1 MTSLPNLDHLSPE
14 QLRALAAQLM
24 QSVETL
30 DHQVDTLGKTVDT
43 LDQQVE
49 TMGKTVETMGKKIS
63 RDQTLIEKLTH
74 EIAQLK
80 RLKFAKRS
88 EQMNPEQA
96 SLLDDLIDA
105 DIAAIEA
112 ELQSLPAEITPAE
125 KKQKPKRTALPAEF
139 PRTLIHHEPDN
150 THCPCGCALKR
161 IGEDVSEKL
170 DYTPGVFTV
179 ERHVRGKWVCD
190 DCETLIQA
198 PVPAQIIDKGI
209 PTAGLLAHVMI
220 AKFADHL
227 PLYRQESIF
236 GRAGL
241 AIPRSTLAQWVG
253 VTGVQLQP
261 LVDAL
266 REVVLGQQVI
276 HADETPVQML
286 MPGTKKTHRSYVW
299 AYATSQFSDVA
310 AVVYDFS
317 PSRAGEHARHFLQG
331 WKGKLVCDD
340 FGGYKASFELGVT
353 EIGCMAHA
361 RRKFFELHATN
372 KSTLAE
378 QALRYIQLLYEIE
391 REVRDLEP
399 DLRRR
404 IRQEKAV
411 PVMNMLHAW
420 MIAQRDLVPEGSAIS
435 RTLDYSL
442 KRWAALSRYLDDGA
456 VPIDNNW
463 AESQIRPWALGRKNW
478 LFAGS
483 LRSGKRAAAIM
494 SLIQSARLNG
504 HDPYAYLKDVL
515 TRLPTQRASEIDQLL
530 PHKWQPIFSQAR
542 RDAGRL
548 PTMCLLSDTPDVKKQ
563 KSKSPPFDRLY
574 QLTTAS
580 L

>member
-1 MTSLPNLDHLSPE
+1 MTSSPNLDQMTPD
-14 QLRALAAQLM
+14 QLRAFAAQLL
-24 QSVETL
+24 S
-30 DHQVDTLGKTVDT
+30 
-43 LDQQVE
+43 QVE
-49 TMGKTVETMGKKIS
+49 TMGKTVETMGKKIN
-63 RDQTLIEKLTH
+63 RDQTVIEKLTH

-96 SLLDDLIDA
+96 SLLDDLIDT

-112 ELQSLPAEITPAE
+112 ELHALQIAPAATE

-139 PRTLIHHEPDN
+139 PRTLIHHEPDSI
-150 THCPCGCALKR
+150 HCPCGCALKR

-190 DCETLIQA
+190 ECETLIQA
-198 PVPAQIIDKGI
+198 PVPAQVIDKGI

-227 PLYRQESIF
+227 PLYRQEPF

-266 REVVLGQQVI
+266 RDVVIGQQVV

-286 MPGTKKTHRSYVW
+286 APGSKKTHRSYVW
-299 AYATSQFSDVA
+299 AYATSQFCETA

-317 PSRAGEHARHFLQG
+317 PSRAGEHARNFLQD

-340 FGGYKASFELGVT
+340 FGSYKASFELGVT

-372 KSTLAE
+372 KSQIAE

-391 REVRDLEP
+391 SEVRDLEA

-411 PVMNMLHAW
+411 PVMNRLHAW

-435 RTLDYSL
+435 RALDYSL

-463 AESQIRPWALGRKNW
+463 AENQIRPWALGRKNW

-515 TRLPTQRASEIDQLL
+515 TRLPTHRASEIEQLL
-530 PHKWQPIFSQAR
+530 PHKWQP
-542 RDAGRL
+542 
-548 PTMCLLSDTPDVKKQ
+548 V
-563 KSKSPPFDRLY
+563 
-574 QLTTAS
+574 
-580 L
+580 

>member
-1 MTSLPNLDHLSPE
+1 MTSLPNLDQLPPE

-24 QSVETL
+24 QRVES
-30 DHQVDTLGKTVDT
+30 
-43 LDQQVE
+43 LDQ
-49 TMGKTVETMGKKIS
+49 KVETMGKKIH

-80 RLKFAKRS
+80 RFKFAKRS
-88 EQMNPEQA
+88 EQLSPDQV
-96 SLLDDLIDA
+96 SLLDDLIDT

-112 ELQSLPAEITPAE
+112 ELEALKPARASTEVR
-125 KKQKPKRTALPAEF
+125 QKPKRTALPPQF

-150 THCPCGCALKR
+150 SHCQCGCALKR

-179 ERHVRGKWVCD
+179 ERHIRGKWVCD
-190 DCETLIQA
+190 QCETLIQA
-198 PVPAQIIDKGI
+198 PVPAQVIDKGI

-241 AIPRSTLAQWVG
+241 AIARSTLAQWVG
-253 VTGVQLQP
+253 NCGVQLQP

-266 REVVLGQQVI
+266 RDAVLAQHVI
-276 HADETPVQML
+276 HADETPVSML
-286 MPGTKKTHRSYVW
+286 APGEKKTHRAYVW

-317 PSRAGEHARHFLQG
+317 PSRAGEHARNFLQD

-372 KSTLAE
+372 KSQLAE

-391 REVRDLEP
+391 HEVRDLEP

-411 PVMNMLHAW
+411 PVMDALHAW
-420 MIAQRDLVPEGSAIS
+420 MITQRLLVHDGSAIS
-435 RTLDYSL
+435 KALDYSL
-442 KRWAALSRYLDDGA
+442 KRWTALSRYLDDGA

-463 AESQIRPWALGRKNW
+463 AENQIRPWALGRKNW

-515 TRLPTQRASEIDQLL
+515 TRLPTQRASEITELL
-530 PHKWQPIFSQAR
+530 PHRW
-542 RDAGRL
+542 RL
-548 PTMCLLSDTPDVKKQ
+548 V
-563 KSKSPPFDRLY
+563 
-574 QLTTAS
+574 
-580 L
+580 